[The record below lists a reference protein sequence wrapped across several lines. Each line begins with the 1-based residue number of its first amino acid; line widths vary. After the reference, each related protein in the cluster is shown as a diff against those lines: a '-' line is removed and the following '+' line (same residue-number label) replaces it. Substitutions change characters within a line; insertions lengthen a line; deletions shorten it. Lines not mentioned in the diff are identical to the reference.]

1 MADFNQQII
10 QEFRD
15 NAGKVGGMFEGTG
28 LVLLTTVGARSGKRR
43 TSPVGYARD
52 GDRILVF
59 ASNAGQPKHPDWYH
73 NLLANP
79 QVTVETGT
87 KTFAAIAV
95 PLHGEERDRLYAEQ
109 GKRVPDYANYQVQT
123 DRVIPVVALYRS
135 DAAHDREGSSAERA
149 EGTARARA
157 LGDEL
162 VRIHQGLRREL
173 AAVRAGVRAG
183 GADLRIHC
191 LAFCGALHAHH
202 TNEDGAFP
210 RIEQQ
215 VPELGPVLARLRQEH
230 ATLALWIRQLQDLL
244 DADADADVRQDL
256 DRLAGELEVHFAY
269 EEEHLVPALNKLTGR

>member
-10 QEFRD
+10 QEFRA
-15 NAGKVGGMFEGTG
+15 NAGKVGRMFEGTG

-95 PLHGEERDRLYAEQ
+95 PLHGEERDRLYAER
-109 GKRVPDYANYQVQT
+109 GKRVPDYAEYQVKT

-244 DADADADVRQDL
+244 DADADVRQDL

>member
-10 QEFRD
+10 QEFRA
-15 NAGKVGGMFEGTG
+15 NAGKVGGMFEGTD
-28 LVLLTTVGARSGKRR
+28 LVLLTTVGARSGKRHTR
-43 TSPVGYARD
+43 PVGYARD

-59 ASNAGQPKHPDWYH
+59 ASNAGQPNHPDWYH

-87 KTFAAIAV
+87 ETFAATAV
-95 PLHGEERDRLYAEQ
+95 PLHGEERDRLHAEQ
-109 GKRVPDYANYQVQT
+109 GKRVPAYANYQAQT
-123 DRVIPVVALYRS
+123 DRVIPVVALYRT

-149 EGTARARA
+149 EGAARARA

-202 TNEDGAFP
+202 SNEDGAFP

-244 DADADADVRQDL
+244 DADADVGQDL
-256 DRLAGELEVHFAY
+256 DRLAGELEAHFAY
-269 EEEHLVPALNKLTGR
+269 EEEHLVPALNKLSGQ

>member
-1 MADFNQQII
+1 MADFNQQTI
-10 QEFRD
+10 QEFRA
-15 NAGKVGGMFEGTG
+15 NAGKVGGMFEGTD
-28 LVLLTTVGARSGKRR
+28 LVLLTTVDAKSGKRH

-87 KTFAAIAV
+87 KTFAATAV
-95 PLHGEERDRLYAEQ
+95 PLHGEERDRLYTEQ
-109 GKRVPDYANYQVQT
+109 GKRIPAYANYQAQT
-123 DRVIPVVALYRS
+123 DRVIPVVALYRI
-135 DAAHDREGSSAERA
+135 DAAHDRETSSAERA
-149 EGTARARA
+149 QGAARAWA

-191 LAFCGALHAHH
+191 MAFCGALHAHH
-202 TNEDGAFP
+202 SNEDGAFA

-215 VPELGPVLARLRQEH
+215 VPELGPVLARLRHEH

-244 DADADADVRQDL
+244 DADADVRQDL
-256 DRLAGELEVHFAY
+256 DRLAGELEAHFAY
-269 EEEHLVPALNKLTGR
+269 EEEHLMPALNKLSGR

>member
-10 QEFRD
+10 QEFRA
-15 NAGKVGGMFEGTG
+15 NAGKVGGMFERAD
-28 LVLLTTVGARSGKRR
+28 LVLLTTVGAKSGKRR

-87 KTFAAIAV
+87 EAFAATAV

-109 GKRVPDYANYQVQT
+109 GKRVPAYAKYQAQT
-123 DRVIPVVALYRS
+123 DRVIPVVALYRT
-135 DAAHDREGSSAERA
+135 DAAHDREGSSAEGA
-149 EGTARARA
+149 ARARA
-157 LGDEL
+157 IGDEL
-162 VRIHQGLRREL
+162 VRIHEGLRREL
-173 AAVRAGVRAG
+173 AAARAGVRAG

-215 VPELGPVLARLRQEH
+215 VPELGPVLGRLRQEH
-230 ATLALWIRQLQDLL
+230 TTLALRIRQLQDLL
-244 DADADADVRQDL
+244 DASADVDADVGQDL
-256 DRLAGELEVHFAY
+256 DRLAAELEAHFTY
-269 EEEHLVPALNKLTGR
+269 EEEHLVPALNKL